1 MVFLILF
8 TQATPT
14 DFALFGVK
22 KKPIQITRT
31 FPTNMYDS
39 RSKYL
44 HKNVSVSIAV

>member
-22 KKPIQITRT
+22 KTPYKLHVHSLPICTI
-31 FPTNMYDS
+31 
-39 RSKYL
+39 
-44 HKNVSVSIAV
+44 VVVSIYIKMFRCQ